1 MMIKRGFT
9 SLCYNNIKQIAP
21 SFANN
26 VVHTL
31 FPVKSNKYAISH
43 YYSYSYD
50 SDKYFEFSMTK

>member
-1 MMIKRGFT
+1 MMIKRRFT
-9 SLCYNNIKQIAP
+9 RLCYNNIKQIAP

-43 YYSYSYD
+43 YYSYSYRQVL
-50 SDKYFEFSMTK
+50 

>member
-1 MMIKRGFT
+1 MMIKRRFT

-31 FPVKSNKYAISH
+31 FPVKSSKHAIPH
-43 YYSYSYD
+43 YYSNSYD
-50 SDKYFEFSMTK
+50 SDKHFEFNL

>member
-1 MMIKRGFT
+1 MMIKRRFT

-31 FPVKSNKYAISH
+31 FPVKSNTQYHITIVIAMIQTSTL
-43 YYSYSYD
+43 SLIYD
-50 SDKYFEFSMTK
+50 

>member
-1 MMIKRGFT
+1 MMIKRRFT

-31 FPVKSNKYAISH
+31 FPVKSNKYAIPH

-50 SDKYFEFSMTK
+50 SDK